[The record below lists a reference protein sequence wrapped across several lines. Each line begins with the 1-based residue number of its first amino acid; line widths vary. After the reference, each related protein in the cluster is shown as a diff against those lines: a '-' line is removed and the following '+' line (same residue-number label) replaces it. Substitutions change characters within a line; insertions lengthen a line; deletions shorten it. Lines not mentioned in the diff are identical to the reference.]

1 MDILDAIVL
10 ELPCANCGKTY
21 EVRVTQV
28 KESQDMLDEECLC
41 RSETECPPMYLAR
54 LLEREDIE
62 LLQATW
68 TKLERQA
75 RDAGA
80 ELIIR
85 TYSHGVAPAK

>member
-21 EVRVTQV
+21 EVRVAQV
-28 KESQDMLDEECLC
+28 KESQDMLGEECLC

-68 TKLERQA
+68 IKLERQA

-85 TYSHGVAPAK
+85 THSHGVAPAK